1 MYFID
6 GINKKCIM
14 LNNFDN
20 SNYDIINYIIF
31 NNPLIFIFIMIQL
44 ILFYLVRLMEVLKI
58 IKIIV
63 KNIIWQY

>member
-44 ILFYLVRLMEVLKI
+44 ILFNSTDERILLFILFI
-58 IKIIV
+58 
-63 KNIIWQY
+63 

>member
-1 MYFID
+1 MHFID

-20 SNYDIINYIIF
+20 SNYDIINSIIF

-63 KNIIWQY
+63 KKIN

>member
-1 MYFID
+1 MHFID

-44 ILFYLVRLMEVLKI
+44 ILFYLVRLMEILK
-58 IKIIV
+58 V
-63 KNIIWQY
+63 

>member
-20 SNYDIINYIIF
+20 SNYDIINSIIF

-44 ILFYLVRLMEVLKI
+44 ILFNSTDERILLFILFI
-58 IKIIV
+58 
-63 KNIIWQY
+63 

>member
-20 SNYDIINYIIF
+20 SNYDIINSIIF